1 MKKLIAMMTLVM
13 SVAAMPAFALDLAGA
28 RASGSVC
35 EKGDGYIKKVAGGA
49 DVDALVSEVND
60 GRKTEY
66 TRISKENGQPVD
78 VVAKIAA
85 GKITAKKC

>member
-1 MKKLIAMMTLVM
+1 MKKVIALTTVMM
-13 SVAAMPAFALDLAGA
+13 SIAALPAWALDLAGA

-35 EKGDGYIKKVAGGA
+35 EKGDGYIKKASGGS
-49 DVDALVSEVND
+49 DVDSLVSEVNA

-66 TRISKENGQPVD
+66 ERISKENGQPVD